1 MTSRWQN
8 LAAGIL
14 VAAVSGPVVAAP
26 ADGKVVFFSGH
37 SLINLDMPWNVQQI
51 AEANGR
57 KYRYNAQMGIG
68 ANMKARLE
76 GAGTAQQASGDDVD
90 FKVLDEIRRPKT
102 VPGAGKYDALVI
114 TEASEIASHIMFTDT
129 VPNAAAFHKAM
140 LAGSPA
146 GQTWLYD
153 SWDSSDG
160 DVAAWLKRTRA
171 DHLWYQ
177 CVASAVNRD
186 PATAKNPMRLLPAGV
201 MLVTLGEAIQAG
213 KVPGLKSAS
222 ALLDRDG
229 HHASNLG
236 NYLLAITVYAAL
248 YGHKPDIAA
257 VKPTSKFG
265 KAYDGLP
272 PAATLA
278 VLRDL
283 IWDTLQAMEKAG
295 PGNRRKLAE
304 CRQQLPS
311 RCEPKAKYICN
322 EKITS
327 LFAD

>member
-1 MTSRWQN
+1 V
-8 LAAGIL
+8 GL
-14 VAAVSGPVVAAP
+14 VVGLSGPVAAAP
-26 ADGKVVFFSGH
+26 ASGKVVFFSGH

-57 KYRYNAQMGIG
+57 KHRYNSQMGIG

-76 GAGTAQQASGDDVD
+76 GAGKSQQASGDDVD

-102 VPGAGKYDALVI
+102 ISGASKYDALVI

-129 VPNAAAFHKAM
+129 VPNVAAFHKAM
-140 LAGSPA
+140 LAGNPA

-153 SWDSSDG
+153 SWDSGGG
-160 DVAAWLKRTRA
+160 DVAACQKRTRA

-186 PATAKNPMRLLPAGV
+186 PAAAKNPVRLLPAGM
-201 MLVTLGEAIQAG
+201 MLVHLGEAIQAG

-222 ALLDRDG
+222 VLLDKDG

-236 NYLLAITVYAAL
+236 NYLLAITVYSAL

-283 IWDTLQAMEKAG
+283 VWDTLQAIEKAG
-295 PGNRRKLAE
+295 PGNQRKLAE

-311 RCEPKAKYICN
+311 RCEAKSKYICN
-322 EKITS
+322 EKINT